1 MPQLWRF
8 KGLPYALAYFR
19 WLPWPPT
26 SGNGRW
32 HHGRSEQREGEITW
46 QNRNPDHGR
55 GWVHCTIALS
65 SELTGG
71 LTITTPISSRAAT
84 QHLAF
89 PHFSS
94 TLLGALLPS
103 HGHTE
108 TGAWTREPSG
118 VRLKLSHGIRCRYW
132 LCLETGLE
140 HLLSFLPTHICGK
153 RCFTNFTSS
162 FPVVTSTFLF
172 LGLLYCSTLQ
182 LYVLH
187 LQIQTAH
194 QNEGKLTR
202 GSSVENM
209 YSFPC

>member
-8 KGLPYALAYFR
+8 KELPYALAYFR

-84 QHLAF
+84 QHLTF

-108 TGAWTREPSG
+108 DRSMDTWAFGGQTQAFTWYKVQVLTVFGDWFGAPSEFPA
-118 VRLKLSHGIRCRYW
+118 H
-132 LCLETGLE
+132 T
-140 HLLSFLPTHICGK
+140 HLWKTM
-153 RCFTNFTSS
+153 
-162 FPVVTSTFLF
+162 
-172 LGLLYCSTLQ
+172 LY
-182 LYVLH
+182 
-187 LQIQTAH
+187 
-194 QNEGKLTR
+194 
-202 GSSVENM
+202 
-209 YSFPC
+209 